1 MTDMIEALRT
11 FVRVGERLNFSAVAA
26 ELNASHTTVARR
38 IGFLEARFGVR
49 LFHRST
55 RALALT
61 DEGIRLLD
69 HGRAILDEIEHA
81 EVDLTRGEAG
91 VRGVV
96 RIGVTTA
103 LGLHYAEHLT
113 ALHARHPNLR
123 VEFAVADWRSN
134 MTEDGLDLALRV
146 GELLPEME
154 EAIPLGRVD
163 LVLVASP
170 AYLRERG
177 TPEQAEDL
185 HRHECIAYG
194 YGPSPAVWDVGGIR
208 LRVSGCF
215 RANSS
220 EAVYRA
226 VLSGLGIGLLPHIQV
241 RRDLAAGDLR
251 SLLVDSAIEPLMLSI
266 VHRFGD
272 TGLPPR
278 IRVVRDFLV
287 EYFPQASRSHAPSRN
302 AMATLHR
309 S

>member
-11 FVRVGERLNFSAVAA
+11 FVRVGERLNFSAVAT

-38 IGFLEARFGVR
+38 IDFLEERFGVR

-55 RALALT
+55 RALTLT

-69 HGRAILDEIEHA
+69 HGRAILEEIELA
-81 EVDLTRGEAG
+81 EVDLTQGEAR

-103 LGLHYAEHLT
+103 LGMHYAEHLT

-134 MTEDGLDLALRV
+134 MAEDGLDLALHV
-146 GELLPEME
+146 GELLPDVEG
-154 EAIPLGRVD
+154 AILLGTVD

-170 AYLRERG
+170 AYLLERG
-177 TPEQAEDL
+177 APKRPEDL

-194 YGPSPAVWDVGGIR
+194 YGPSPAVWDVGGMR

-241 RRDLAAGDLR
+241 RCDLAAGALR
-251 SLLVDSAIEPLMLSI
+251 PLLTNSAIEPLMLSV
-266 VHRFGD
+266 VHRFGN

-278 IRVVRDFLV
+278 IRVVRDFLI
-287 EYFPQASRSHAPSRN
+287 EHFPQTADQAPSRN
-302 AMATLHR
+302 AIATSQR